1 MELVPALG
9 AGGRAFKSPRPDQE
23 NQQFADHQL
32 KHLHFEHQA
41 LPFQVN
47 RICTLRDALCQNC
60 VKTSSATA
68 GVCRVTSQDLTS

>member
-47 RICTLRDALCQNC
+47 RICTLRDALCQNFFC
-60 VKTSSATA
+60 NGRSLPSYEP
-68 GVCRVTSQDLTS
+68 RPD